1 MTKSSWYKLIDAF
14 HEGVC
19 FVNSYQK
26 QHLPTLDDVAALLDT
41 LSTDNMTID
50 RVYDHGKTNIA
61 LRKPDG
67 NCSHIDRTGTVYQH
81 GRFFIVDTWT
91 RVVYY
96 KP

>member
-1 MTKSSWYKLIDAF
+1 MTKSSWNKLIDAF

-19 FVNSYQK
+19 FVGSHPK
-26 QHLPTLDDVAALLDT
+26 HLTTLDDLAASLDT
-41 LSTDNMTID
+41 LSTDNMVID

-67 NCSHIDRTGTVYQH
+67 KCSHIDRTGTVYQH
-81 GRFFIVDTWT
+81 GKYFIVDTWT

>member
-1 MTKSSWYKLIDAF
+1 
-14 HEGVC
+14 
-19 FVNSYQK
+19 
-26 QHLPTLDDVAALLDT
+26 
-41 LSTDNMTID
+41 MTID

-81 GRFFIVDTWT
+81 GQFFVVDTWT